1 VGTRLIESRALVT
14 EERRIVYR
22 GQLAAFTAK
31 ARLVAEQGAES
42 FKVDFFKSIGS
53 PEWENFLAAAHA
65 LASVEGESYPQDD
78 DHCLLCHRHLDDA
91 SAALIRRFWG
101 FLASDARREAE
112 EASANLDKTV
122 KALKALKL
130 DFFSSDTTVRAHL
143 SRLDPVLS
151 KRIDELV
158 TALDRERTSIMTVLE
173 NAAGEISPSTLDDV
187 SAVIA
192 ALVTQIDADVARLK
206 EPKIEDVLKALEAE
220 RISLRH
226 RQVLSQ
232 LLPDVAKFV
241 TGLSWT
247 RAASGAPRRSL
258 NPRNLPFH

>member
-1 VGTRLIESRALVT
+1 MAASRPNVARIALERAFEPSMMKRRGTVGLRPRSTRLS
-14 EERRIVYR
+14 
-22 GQLAAFTAK
+22 
-31 ARLVAEQGAES
+31 
-42 FKVDFFKSIGS
+42 
-53 PEWENFLAAAHA
+53 
-65 LASVEGESYPQDD
+65 QDD

-258 NPRNLPFH
+258 NPRPLTDKETYLFTSVIAKSYRERLAGECKVH